1 MMLELKLSELWSL
14 VVRKFK
20 ISIDN
25 NFLLMKTHNLKPVFR
40 FRIS

>member
-14 VVRKFK
+14 VVRKLK

-25 NFLLMKTHNLKPVFR
+25 NLFADEN
-40 FRIS
+40 S

>member
-25 NFLLMKTHNLKPVFR
+25 NLFADEN
-40 FRIS
+40 S

>member
-25 NFLLMKTHNLKPVFR
+25 NLFADKN
-40 FRIS
+40 

>member
-14 VVRKFK
+14 VVSKFK

-25 NFLLMKTHNLKPVFR
+25 NLFADEN
-40 FRIS
+40 S